1 MTEGPV
7 GELEELIARAFA
19 QGPETMDVNDAA
31 TYLAAVLAPLVV
43 LRSQLEHV
51 GWYRPDHIDEDGD
64 ETEWSFYPV
73 EEMNHPMVMRLLGDF
88 RALFAIPPRVV
99 SGTAHLPITIGMGAT
114 D

>member
-19 QGPETMDVNDAA
+19 QGPETMDVADAA

-51 GWYRPDHIDEDGD
+51 GWYDGGSQELCVAAEDGAR
-64 ETEWSFYPV
+64 PV
-73 EEMNHPMVMRLLGDF
+73 FFV
-88 RALFAIPPRVV
+88 PPRVV

>member
-43 LRSQLEHV
+43 LRSDLEHV
-51 GWYRPDHIDEDGD
+51 GWKHRI
-64 ETEWSFYPV
+64 T
-73 EEMNHPMVMRLLGDF
+73 LAGDF
-88 RALFAIPPRVV
+88 MLSEHREGDDDRAVFCIPARTV
-99 SGTAHLPITIGMGAT
+99 SGTAHLPITIGMCAT